1 MRTKPEMMGQLRPA
15 FSELNISEGFEFDT
29 EIVTNEVNNCYIVE
43 VFFSLS
49 PQTRSREGASDMF
62 AHFRDDGSVVYM

>member
-29 EIVTNEVNNCYIVE
+29 EMVTNEVNN
-43 VFFSLS
+43 F
-49 PQTRSREGASDMF
+49 
-62 AHFRDDGSVVYM
+62 H